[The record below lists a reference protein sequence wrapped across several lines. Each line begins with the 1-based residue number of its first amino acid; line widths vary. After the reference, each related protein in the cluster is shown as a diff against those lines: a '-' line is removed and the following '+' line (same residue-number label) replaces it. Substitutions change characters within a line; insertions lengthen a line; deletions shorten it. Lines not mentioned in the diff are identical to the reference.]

1 MSLSVKYALY
11 LTLVNAIF
19 IVSVL
24 LVVGIVFWKDA
35 RELQTDLRQQTITA
49 YDVLRQE
56 RLLKAA
62 DFINKSLFNSVYQ
75 LDINGIHQLF
85 DELSLW
91 LNIQHYYITDSQELL
106 LTDGSANNPNFLQ
119 PHELPTEELAEKP
132 VILTQIN
139 GEQRLLLAINYR
151 NQQAGY
157 ADIRLTDPEMQLA
170 LSRQE
175 HNLTF
180 LWMEFNQAVK
190 KIGLYAILVT
200 LLISTL
206 LSWILSRKLTAPLV
220 QLSQHARYL
229 ADGDFSLL
237 QTQLNSLTQLQ
248 KGMDEL
254 SVLSHSFYLMA
265 IRLKDFF
272 GTLEIEV
279 QERTRELT
287 EANQYIQ
294 ELNEQLRSENL
305 RMSAEL
311 NVTRRLQQM
320 LLPKEQELKQIEQ
333 LDIASYMEPAEEV
346 GGDYY
351 DVLQKDGRVVC
362 GIGDVTGHGLESG
375 MLMLMVQTAVRTLL
389 GSNVTDPQTC
399 INLLN
404 YSLYENIRR
413 MDTDKNLTL
422 LLLDYQDG
430 ILRLSGQHEEVLVIR
445 RQGVIEHIDTT
456 ELGFMVGI
464 TANISRFTQQV
475 ELTLE
480 PDEGIVLYTD
490 GITEAWNQAE
500 EMYGID
506 RLHQVISKHWQ
517 LSADEIK
524 AAVINDLLRHT
535 GSHKLRDDITLLV
548 IKRKECVLSKTC

>member
-49 YDVLRQE
+49 YDALRQE

-85 DELSLW
+85 DEFSLW
-91 LNIQHYYITDSQELL
+91 LNIRHYYITDSQGLL

-119 PHELPTEELAEKP
+119 PYALPTEDLAKKP
-132 VILTQIN
+132 VILTQMD
-139 GEQRLLLAINYR
+139 GEQRLLLVINYR

-180 LWMEFNQAVK
+180 LWMEFNQAIK

-237 QTQLNSLTQLQ
+237 QTQLNSLNELR

-320 LLPKEQELKQIEQ
+320 LLPKEQELKQIEH

-389 GSNVTDPQTC
+389 GNNVTDPQTC

-404 YSLYENIRR
+404 YPLYENIRR

-430 ILRLSGQHEEVLVIR
+430 LLRLSGQHEEVLVIR
-445 RQGVIEHIDTT
+445 RHGVIEHIDTT

-475 ELTLE
+475 ELVLE

-524 AAVINDLLRHT
+524 EAVINDLLRHI
-535 GSHKLRDDITLLV
+535 GSHNLRDDITLLV